1 MHKTLYENLYLR
13 QLTIKLE
20 KLLKNLF
27 EKIIDQIK

>member
-1 MHKTLYENLYLR
+1 MHKTLYENLYFR